1 MFIAFEAIGRT
12 GSACA
17 VDDAGAV
24 IEHGALDG
32 VEAEVGLA
40 ALVQGLYV
48 RHGVPRALAVAAGP
62 GSFTG
67 LRVAVVLARTLA
79 WMDALPVH
87 PVDSLIA
94 LALMQGDGLWW
105 PLLPLKRD
113 TTFHALVRVAGGR
126 AEVVAATVAAADEAV
141 PTLDPETRAAVAVG
155 PALAQKPGLAE
166 RWCPGVRL
174 GSPAMPDARGVAAAA
189 RGVAA
194 VDWRAFLPAYHR
206 EPAPVLQRRERD
218 QREGRT

>member
-1 MFIAFEAIGRT
+1 
-12 GSACA
+12 
-17 VDDAGAV
+17 VDAAGAL
-24 IEHGALDG
+24 IEHAALDG
-32 VEAEVGLA
+32 IEAEVGLA
-40 ALVQGLYV
+40 ALVQGLYA
-48 RHGVPRALAVAAGP
+48 RHGAPRALAVATGP

-87 PVDSLIA
+87 PVDSLVA
-94 LALMQGDGLWW
+94 LALMHGDGLWW

-113 TTFHALVRVAGGR
+113 TTFHALVRVASGK
-126 AEVVAATVAAADEAV
+126 AEVLASTVATADDDQ
-141 PTLDPETRAAVAVG
+141 PTLAEATATAVAVG
-155 PALAQKPGLAE
+155 PALTQKPGLAE

-194 VDWRAFLPAYHR
+194 VEWRALLPAYHR
-206 EPAPVLQRRERD
+206 EPAPVLQRRER
-218 QREGRT
+218 EGRP